1 MFENNF
7 RGTNENKT
15 ICQELKL
22 NEIDNLHFYQGRTQ
36 HVEVI
41 SGLILFIWLQSPICF
56 VLVNNC
62 GHTVI
67 DITFPAINFTEWP
80 RLASHPPAAG
90 ARLAHNVVSSDWRTD
105 RPAREAVSFVPHRP
119 GWRTREEFNLL
130 FIEIQLGFDIW
141 KFGDG
146 EGKQHATRQIH
157 RPHTITHNQDSP
169 PQLLT
174 FEFNVGLNI
183 SHLFD

>member
-1 MFENNF
+1 MATT
-7 RGTNENKT
+7 RLSPPGSRCSTGPQC
-15 ICQELKL
+15 CQL
-22 NEIDNLHFYQGRTQ
+22 
-36 HVEVI
+36 
-41 SGLILFIWLQSPICF
+41 GL
-56 VLVNNC
+56 
-62 GHTVI
+62 T
-67 DITFPAINFTEWP
+67 
-80 RLASHPPAAG
+80 
-90 ARLAHNVVSSDWRTD
+90 TD

-146 EGKQHATRQIH
+146 EGKQHATKQIH

-174 FEFNVGLNI
+174 FEFSV
-183 SHLFD
+183 